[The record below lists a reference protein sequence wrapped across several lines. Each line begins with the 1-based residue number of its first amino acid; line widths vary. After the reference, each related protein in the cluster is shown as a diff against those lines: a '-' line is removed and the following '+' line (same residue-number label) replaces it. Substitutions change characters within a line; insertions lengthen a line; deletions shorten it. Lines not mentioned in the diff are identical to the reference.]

1 MGIFTKFMP
10 MYDAIKNLNKQFE
23 FEPKI
28 ENQDRWRKFEKFV
41 VAGMGG
47 SHLAAD
53 LIGAVEPLIDVMVHH
68 DYGLPPAMSDGQSER
83 LVILSSYSG
92 NTEEILDAYDKAKE
106 RGLPIAA
113 VSIGG
118 KLLEAA
124 KVDGAPFVQIP
135 DTGIQPRSA
144 VGYMFRAFLKIM
156 GQEDM
161 LHESG
166 KLAGEFKPTDL
177 ENNGIELAEK
187 INGRVPVIYTS
198 VRNEALAKNWRVR
211 FHETAKI
218 PAYYNVFPELNHNEM
233 NGFDVVNSSRP
244 LSDKFHFIVLRDV
257 NDNPRILKRMEIT
270 AKLYRDRGLPVE
282 IIDIVGKS
290 RLHKI
295 FSVVSLA
302 DWTAFYTAKH
312 YGTDPEE
319 VPMVEEM
326 KKLIA

>member
-1 MGIFTKFMP
+1 
-10 MYDAIKNLNKQFE
+10 MYDAIKNLNKQFAY
-23 FEPKI
+23 EPEIKNP
-28 ENQDRWRKFEKFV
+28 ENWKRHDKFL

-53 LIGAVEPLIDVMVHH
+53 LIGAAEPLIDLTVHQ
-68 DYGLPPAMSDGQSER
+68 DYGLPSAMSDAQAGR

-106 RGLPIAA
+106 QGLPIAA

-124 KVDGAPFVQIP
+124 KKDGAPFVQIP

-161 LHESG
+161 LRESE
-166 KLAGEFKPTDL
+166 KLAGEFKPTNL

-211 FHETAKI
+211 FHETAKV

-233 NGFDVVNSSRP
+233 NGFDAINSTRP
-244 LSDKFHFIVLRDV
+244 LLDKFHFIVLRDAD
-257 NDNPRILKRMEIT
+257 DNPRILKRMEIT

-282 IIDIVGKS
+282 IIDIAGKS

-295 FSVVSLA
+295 FYAISLA
-302 DWTAFYTAKH
+302 DWTAFYAAKH

>member
-1 MGIFTKFMP
+1 MP
-10 MYDAIKNLNKQFE
+10 MYDAIKNLNKQFAY
-23 FEPKI
+23 EPEIKNP
-28 ENQDRWRKFEKFV
+28 ENWKRHDKFL

-53 LIGAVEPLIDVMVHH
+53 LIGAVEPFSDLIVYQ
-68 DYGLPPAMSDGQSER
+68 DYGLPSVLRDGQAER
-83 LVILSSYSG
+83 LVIVSSYSG
-92 NTEEILDAYDKAKE
+92 NTEEILDTYDKAKE
-106 RGLPIAA
+106 KVLPIAA
-113 VSIGG
+113 VSMGG

-124 KVDGAPFVQIP
+124 KKDGIPYIQIP

-144 VGYMFRAFLKIM
+144 VGYLFRAFLKIM

-161 LHESG
+161 LRESK
-166 KLAGEFKPTDL
+166 KLAGEFKPTNL

-187 INGRVPVIYTS
+187 INGRVPIVYTS

-211 FHETAKI
+211 FHETSKI
-218 PAYYNVFPELNHNEM
+218 PAYYNIFPELNHNEM
-233 NGFDVVNSSRP
+233 NGFDVVNSTRP
-244 LSDKFHFIVLRDV
+244 LSDKFHFLILRDAD
-257 NDNPRILKRMEIT
+257 DNPRILKRMEIT

-282 IIDIVGKS
+282 VIELEGRS

-295 FSVVSLA
+295 FSAVSLA

-319 VPMVEEM
+319 VPMVEEF